1 MSPDRALVIGEA
13 LIDIVERDGQIIGEH
28 VGGSPLNV
36 AIGLARL
43 GRGVDFLTHVGDDPR
58 GRRITEYVKQSGAEL
73 VPGSMTADHTP
84 TALATLDESG
94 SAQYVFD
101 IDWEL
106 AGTPEVAPPL
116 VAHTGSIAT
125 VLEPGCR
132 AVAALL
138 DAYHLSATLTFDP
151 NVRPVLIEDQEQGRT
166 RIDRLVER
174 CDVVKAS
181 DEDMRWIDPNRT
193 PETVARTWLALGPSI
208 VAVTMGERGAFAM
221 CAAGTARVQARP
233 VDVVDTVGAGDAF
246 MTGLIDALWLLGL
259 LGADKRA
266 ELRRI
271 SVDTLTGVL
280 QTATLSSA
288 LTVARAGADLPD
300 RAARD
305 AAAAGAGKLQ
315 TQHG

>member
-1 MSPDRALVIGEA
+1 
-13 LIDIVERDGQIIGEH
+13 
-28 VGGSPLNV
+28 
-36 AIGLARL
+36 
-43 GRGVDFLTHVGDDPR
+43 
-58 GRRITEYVKQSGAEL
+58 
-73 VPGSMTADHTP
+73 
-84 TALATLDESG
+84 
-94 SAQYVFD
+94 
-101 IDWEL
+101 
-106 AGTPEVAPPL
+106 
-116 VAHTGSIAT
+116 
-125 VLEPGCR
+125 
-132 AVAALL
+132 
-138 DAYHLSATLTFDP
+138 
-151 NVRPVLIEDQEQGRT
+151 
-166 RIDRLVER
+166 
-174 CDVVKAS
+174 
-181 DEDMRWIDPNRT
+181 
-193 PETVARTWLALGPSI
+193 
-208 VAVTMGERGAFAM
+208 M
-221 CAAGTARVQARP
+221 CAAGTARVQARA